1 MYEALNDELLRAGA
15 VLLLAVAAEDG
26 RVDPR
31 EVGRSADTL
40 ATWGRCDR
48 LRATQHVE
56 QAFAELGQLWN
67 LGGHAELDRHLW
79 LHAGTL
85 AEQLDW
91 HRLNAL
97 VAALE
102 KVASADG
109 GVDRTEQGLIDAI
122 RSFFDRESAP
132 PEDLD
137 ALSLLER
144 FPLDS
149 RGEAWTQRF
158 LARIAKTPIEVGD
171 PAARGAP
178 TPRIFEG
185 VGGFRLAEGRLR
197 SVGGGS
203 LAFWEIARV
212 CTDEGLGLHL
222 EPGWTD
228 PPGHVFRLGE
238 MWAFRA
244 FDGVFSLPPLA
255 RAPRLDEL
263 MPRWAREHLARVFD
277 YHGLPGRQ
285 VTLLTSPAGEPTL
298 AFDAPPHFLP
308 DRSLHTSLE
317 KALRW
322 ATPPGMLLIT
332 VDPAQNRYAW
342 EPL

>member
-1 MYEALNDELLRAGA
+1 MYESLDDDLLHAGA
-15 VLLLAVAAEDG
+15 VILLAVAAEDG

-31 EVGRSADTL
+31 EVGRAADTL
-40 ATWGRCDR
+40 AAWGRADR

-56 QAFAELGQLWN
+56 RAFGELGQLWN

-79 LHAGTL
+79 LNAGTL
-85 AEQLDW
+85 VERLDW
-91 HRLNAL
+91 HRLDAL
-97 VAALE
+97 VQAMT
-102 KVASADG
+102 KVANADG

-149 RGEAWTQRF
+149 RGEAWTARF
-158 LARIAKTPIEVGD
+158 LARIATTPIEVGD

-178 TPRIFEG
+178 VPRVFVG
-185 VGGFRLAEGRLR
+185 TGGFRLAEGRVR
-197 SVGGGS
+197 SVGGGTVAMWE
-203 LAFWEIARV
+203 LARF
-212 CTDEGLGLHL
+212 CTDEGVGLHL

-228 PPGHVFRLGE
+228 PPGHVFRFGE
-238 MWAFRA
+238 LWAFRA
-244 FDGVFSLPPLA
+244 FEGSFSVPQSTRAHHVDG
-255 RAPRLDEL
+255 L

-277 YHGLPGRQ
+277 QHGLPGRQ

-298 AFDAPPHFLP
+298 AFDAPAHFLP
-308 DRSLHTSLE
+308 ERSLHASLE

-322 ATPPGMLLIT
+322 ATPPGMVLLT